1 MSEIIPGPE
10 SVGTIDA
17 YGTGGTAL
25 AQTISAAKCRLVQ
38 VDSRERTPSLCTGS
52 YRPKLFAFESRVGDR
67 GLMEWLKGPWTL
79 IAARIAFDLGLP
91 GSPPSTSAL
100 GRVT

>member
-1 MSEIIPGPE
+1 MSEIILGPQ
-10 SVGTIDA
+10 SVGIIDA

-25 AQTISAAKCRLVQ
+25 AQTNSAAKCRLVH
-38 VDSRERTPSLCTGS
+38 VDSREGPPSLCTGS
-52 YRPKLFAFESRVGDR
+52 YRPKLFAFESRLGDR
-67 GLMEWLKGPWTL
+67 SSMEWLKGLWTL

-91 GSPPSTSAL
+91 GSPPPTSAL